1 MVKLRR
7 TTSFDNKALY
17 NKNSRAGLSVMEYV
31 FIIDRRM
38 ILNKKILV
46 SLITGTVMM
55 SASVAS
61 MAAAKVVGTHNTTV
75 SGSFV
80 STTCTVTEWPQDI
93 SFDPISIADWA
104 NYNTQETV
112 QVKSQGQFELHGC
125 PANTTMKYSVS
136 AETLAQGNVYQALA
150 KDADD
155 GQTLNGLGISFSAT
169 ENGATLWKL
178 DGTEANLGTT
188 DNQGDLS
195 VPAFAILKKRDN
207 LTKNNQAWDGGSFNQ
222 VNTYTISYD

>member
-31 FIIDRRM
+31 FIIYRRM

-61 MAAAKVVGTHNTTV
+61 MAAAHLVGNSPSVTV

-80 STTCTVTEWPQDI
+80 STTCTVTWPQNI

-112 QVKSQGQFELHGC
+112 QVKSQGQIELHGC
-125 PANTTMKYSVS
+125 PANTAMKFSVA

-178 DGTEANLGTT
+178 DGTEGNLGTT

-195 VPAFAILKKRDN
+195 VPAFAILKKRDT

-222 VNTYTISYD
+222 VNIYTISYD